1 MSWWTG
7 LGRNTKA
14 GSASAASEQ
23 AVTVH
28 LKLSGAQ
35 GLEEERNSI
44 HRMSELLNEAISIKG
59 VGEFD
64 GDQFGGG
71 ECVLYMYGPDADQ
84 LFAAIYPLLK
94 GWNSLRGG
102 YAIRRYGPP
111 GSRSER
117 VDF

>member
-7 LGRNTKA
+7 LERNTRA
-14 GSASAASEQ
+14 GSAGAVSEE
-23 AVTVH
+23 AVVVH
-28 LKLSGAQ
+28 LKLSEAQ

-44 HRMSELLNEAISIKG
+44 HRMSDLLNDAILTKG

-71 ECVLYMYGPDADQ
+71 EFVLYMYGPDADQ

-94 GWNSLRGG
+94 GWDSLRGG

-111 GSRSER
+111 GSRSEK